1 MQRRFVI
8 LAAPTAALVAC
19 APGSPASSP
28 AAGSV
33 TPLGAAG
40 KSGTALTGAASAAN
54 VPELQLPT
62 AAAPR
67 ADSRLTLIWFRDF
80 E

>member
-1 MQRRFVI
+1 VNRR
-8 LAAPTAALVAC
+8 AAIYAFAAFAALGAAGAIAC
-19 APGSPASSP
+19 GRGGP

-33 TPLGAAG
+33 TPLKPAG
-40 KSGTALTGAASAAN
+40 GPARDTAPIAPALH
-54 VPELQLPT
+54 LPT

-67 ADSRLTLIWFRDF
+67 ADGKLKLIWFRDF

>member
-1 MQRRFVI
+1 MI
-8 LAAPTAALVAC
+8 LAAPTAALAVC
-19 APGSPASSP
+19 APAVPRPP

-40 KSGTALTGAASAAN
+40 KSGPAMTGAASAAS
-54 VPELQLPT
+54 VPELQLPS

-67 ADSRLTLIWFRDF
+67 ADGKLTLIWFRDF